1 MTELETGFLIGNMHL
16 KRGRLFRTIPL
27 FMAAGLLL
35 ASCASK
41 GPVFTGSLPP
51 LPQPENLTLA
61 PGDEIEVRFPYFPE
75 YDDTQIIR
83 TDGKISLPLIDE
95 VQAEGLAPSEL
106 DWLLTNLYQEKIQEP
121 DLTVVVRA
129 QARKRVYVG
138 GEVIF
143 PGVIEWQSE
152 MTVID
157 AVISAGGWDREHG
170 EASCVVVIRNVDG
183 RYRGTT
189 VDIRNALECKI
200 GSPVYLA
207 PDDIVYVP
215 QTKISRVNQWV
226 EQNINRIFPF
236 TPVTVTETRGASTVG
251 LGL

>member
-1 MTELETGFLIGNMHL
+1 MRL
-16 KRGRLFRTIPL
+16 KRDRLFRVLPVIL
-27 FMAAGLLL
+27 AGLCL
-35 ASCASK
+35 ASCATK
-41 GPVFTGSLPP
+41 RPVFTGVLPP
-51 LPQPENLTLA
+51 LPNPENLTLA
-61 PGDEIEVRFPYFPE
+61 PGDEIEIRFPYFPE

-95 VQAEGLAPSEL
+95 VQAEGLTPSEL

-121 DLTVVVRA
+121 DITVIVRA

-143 PGVIEWQSE
+143 PGVIEWKE
-152 MTVID
+152 NMTVLD

-170 EASCVVVIRNVDG
+170 EPSTVVVIRNVDG

-207 PDDIVYVP
+207 SDDIVYVP
-215 QTKISRVNQWV
+215 QSKISRVNQWV

-236 TPVTVTETRGASTVG
+236 TPVRVSETRGASTIGVG
-251 LGL
+251 L